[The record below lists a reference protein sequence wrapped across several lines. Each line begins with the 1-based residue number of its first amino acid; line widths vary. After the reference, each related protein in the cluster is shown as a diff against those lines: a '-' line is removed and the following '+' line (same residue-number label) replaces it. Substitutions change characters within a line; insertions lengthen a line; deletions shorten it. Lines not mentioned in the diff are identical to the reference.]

1 MSKVARMKSAIE
13 ALLFISGEGISV
25 KEIASGLKEEES
37 EVQMI
42 LDTLLDDY
50 LERDGG
56 IIIVQTGNKYSFKTK
71 PQVYPDIQLFLKEK
85 KKETLSTAMLETLA
99 IVAYNQHLTLFDIE
113 EIRGVNSR
121 ALVSALLQKNL
132 IKNVGRKEAPGR
144 PMLYATT
151 KDFLEYFGL
160 QSLEE
165 LPSLQEVKEFNFD
178 EL

>member
-1 MSKVARMKSAIE
+1 MYNIAHVKSAIE
-13 ALLFISGEGISV
+13 ALLFISGDGLSV
-25 KEIASGLKEEES
+25 KEIASGLTTEENK
-37 EVQMI
+37 VQML

-71 PQVYPDIQLFLKEK
+71 PQVYPDIQNFLKEK

-99 IVAYNQHLTLFDIE
+99 IVAYNQHLTLPDIE
-113 EIRGVNSR
+113 DIRGVNSR

-144 PMLYATT
+144 PTLYGTT
-151 KDFLEYFGL
+151 REFLEYFGL

-178 EL
+178 EI